1 MGGRGS
7 GGRRIGAGRKRKDN
21 VVAFTHGSRQRAG
34 QAQEAPVV
42 PGDPV
47 DPPAD
52 ITPEQLAVWEL
63 HAPDAIRAGTL
74 TKQTARSFVHLV
86 CASEVIYN
94 RIMATL
100 EADGWTY
107 QKRTELG
114 SEPKTHPA
122 QNRLEYWYRR
132 IVDGH
137 HEFKL
142 APFGRTVA
150 EPVKVVDPF
159 AEFEAHA

>member
-1 MGGRGS
+1 MEIIFGLHPDKAEGG
-7 GGRRIGAGRKRKDN
+7 IF
-21 VVAFTHGSRQRAG
+21 VHGRQR
-34 QAQEAPVV
+34 EIKSP
-42 PGDPV
+42 
-47 DPPAD
+47 
-52 ITPEQLAVWEL
+52 T
-63 HAPDAIRAGTL
+63 DAIRAGTL
-74 TKQTARSFVHLV
+74 TRQTARSFVHLV

-107 QKRTELG
+107 QKRTEMG
-114 SEPKTHPA
+114 TEPKTHPA

-142 APFGRTVA
+142 APFGRTVV
-150 EPVKVVDPF
+150 EPAKPIDPF

>member
-7 GGRRIGAGRKRKDN
+7 GGRRIGAGRKAKGN
-21 VVAFTHGSRQRAG
+21 VVAFTHGSRQRTVPPP
-34 QAQEAPVV
+34 EAPVIH
-42 PGDPV
+42 GDPV

-52 ITPEQLAVWEL
+52 ITPDALVVWQI

-74 TKQTARSFVHLV
+74 TRQTARSFVHQV
-86 CASEVIYN
+86 CMSEVIYN

-107 QKRTELG
+107 QKRTEMG
-114 SEPKTHPA
+114 VEPKTHPA

-137 HEFKL
+137 HEYKL
-142 APFGRTVA
+142 SPFGRAVA
-150 EPVKVVDPF
+150 EAAKPVDPF

>member
-1 MGGRGS
+1 
-7 GGRRIGAGRKRKDN
+7 
-21 VVAFTHGSRQRAG
+21 VAFTHGSRQRAG
-34 QAQEAPVV
+34 QVVEAPVI
-42 PGDPV
+42 PGEPV

-52 ITPEQLAVWEL
+52 ITPEQLAVWAL

-107 QKRTELG
+107 QKRTEMG
-114 SEPKTHPA
+114 TEPKTHPA

-142 APFGRTVA
+142 APFGRTVV
-150 EPVKVVDPF
+150 EPARPVDPF
-159 AEFEAHA
+159 AEFEAQA

>member
-7 GGRRIGAGRKRKDN
+7 GGRRIGAGRKRRDN
-21 VVAFTHGSRQRAG
+21 VVAFTHGSRQRVGPAV
-34 QAQEAPVV
+34 EAPVGPV
-42 PGDPV
+42 DPV
-47 DPPAD
+47 DPPPD
-52 ITPEQLAVWEL
+52 ITPEQLAVWAL

-74 TKQTARSFVHLV
+74 TRQTARSFVHLV

-94 RIMATL
+94 RIMTTL
-100 EADGWTY
+100 ETDGWTY
-107 QKRTELG
+107 LKQTEMG
-114 SEPKTHPA
+114 TEPKTHPA

-142 APFGRTVA
+142 APFGQTVA
-150 EPVKVVDPF
+150 EPAKPADPF

>member
-42 PGDPV
+42 SGDPV

-52 ITPEQLAVWEL
+52 ITPEQLAVWAL

-74 TKQTARSFVHLV
+74 TRQTARSFVHLV
-86 CASEVIYN
+86 CSPEVIYN
-94 RIMATL
+94 RILATL

-107 QKRTELG
+107 QKRTEMGL
-114 SEPKTHPA
+114 EPKTHPA

-137 HEFKL
+137 HEYKL
-142 APFGRTVA
+142 APFGRPVA
-150 EPVKVVDPF
+150 EPAKIVDPF